1 MAREGYERRGSRTPP
16 VVEFAAHLGG
26 FSRGSVRGQV
36 MSCPQRVAHQTVPA
50 AASNDDDHLGRS
62 RGGWRTSLPVVVG
75 IAHPGYRSPKAEP
88 REARA
93 LAKRGLA

>member
-1 MAREGYERRGSRTPP
+1 MAKRATSAAAPGHRRSSSSPPTSAGSL
-16 VVEFAAHLGG
+16 AAASGDRSCLA
-26 FSRGSVRGQV
+26 RNGSPIKR
-36 MSCPQRVAHQTVPA
+36 CPA

>member
-36 MSCPQRVAHQTVPA
+36 MSCPQRVAHQTVPGC
-50 AASNDDDHLGRS
+50 LERRRS
-62 RGGWRTSLPVVVG
+62 SRPFEGWLAD
-75 IAHPGYRSPKAEP
+75 IAPGSSRNRPP
-88 REARA
+88 RIPQS
-93 LAKRGLA
+93 KG